1 MGAKL
6 AGSPSQTL
14 HRPSKRQKVADLLHA
29 SGALRAILAL
39 RSSARLPWLSI
50 LTYHRFAD
58 TSAVEPFDDG
68 VADVTEEEFDLQLGY
83 LKRYFSVVGL
93 EELSAWSAGKTLPP
107 NPLAITFDDG
117 YLDCYT
123 RALPILQR
131 HGLKAIFFIP
141 TSFIG
146 ERRTYWW
153 DRIAYVIKHT
163 ARETLDLEYP
173 FPFRLDLADRSQA
186 IDAVVTLVKD
196 RPLDIERLLEE
207 LGAAAD
213 VPWTREM
220 DEEVANRLIMTWDQV
235 RALRRAGMGVQSH
248 TRTHRILE
256 HLSPLELRD
265 ELTGSR
271 TDLERELG
279 EPVRALAYPVGKP
292 LLRTSPVRAALERA
306 GYELGFSN
314 GTGPTPLWGRIDRFD
329 IRRQTVG
336 RNLPESYVLSMLAVP
351 SLAPRPRWRS
361 NPG

>member
-1 MGAKL
+1 MVLKEVA
-6 AGSPSQTL
+6 
-14 HRPSKRQKVADLLHA
+14 RPSKRQKVADILYA
-29 SGALRAILAL
+29 SGALKAILAL
-39 RSSARLPWLSI
+39 RTSAPLPWLSI

-58 TSAVEPFDDG
+58 SSGVEAFDDG
-68 VADVTEEEFDLQLGY
+68 VVDATDEEFDLQLGY

-93 EELSAWSAGKTLPP
+93 EELRAWSAGKALPP

-123 RALPILQR
+123 RALPILER
-131 HGLKAIFFIP
+131 HGLKAIFFVP
-141 TSFIG
+141 TWFIG

-163 ARETLDLEYP
+163 AREALDFEYP
-173 FPFRLDLADRSQA
+173 FPFRLGLLDRSRA
-186 IDAVVTLVKD
+186 IDFLIGLVKD
-196 RPLDIERLLEE
+196 RRLDLGRLLDE
-207 LGAAAD
+207 LSAVAD

-220 DEEVANRLIMTWDQV
+220 DESVANRMIMTWDQV

-256 HLSPLELRD
+256 HLTPLELED
-265 ELTGSR
+265 ELAGSR

-292 LLRTSPVRAALERA
+292 LRSSSPVRAALERA

-314 GTGPTPLWGRIDRFD
+314 GTGPTPLWGRLDRFD

-336 RNLPESYVLSMLAVP
+336 RNLPQSYLLGMLAVP
-351 SLAPRPRWRS
+351 TLAPRPRWRS
-361 NPG
+361 IPG